1 MKQYL
6 DLLRHVTEQGIE
18 KKAIE
23 PALVLKV
30 VLVIRCDLI

>member
-6 DLLRHVTEQGIE
+6 DLLRHVTEQGLEKTIE
-18 KKAIE
+18 Q
-23 PALVLKV
+23 ALVPKV